1 MTYRYRYFTI
11 RRSILRAMQQLLRRW
26 LRRIERHADFDPLVW
41 AAAGGGE
48 LRMTVDPCTAQWE
61 IHIKVKSS
69 EPMDAYEA
77 YQINEVA
84 VVVSGQRMRDAI
96 DAVCLQHC
104 QKNDLLP

>member
-1 MTYRYRYFTI
+1 MNHRYFTI
-11 RRSILRAMQQLLRRW
+11 RRAVMRWVQKLLKR
-26 LRRIERHADFDPLVW
+26 LLSRIERQADFDPLVW
-41 AAAGGGE
+41 AAADGGE

-61 IHIKVKSS
+61 IHIKVKPSGA
-69 EPMDAYEA
+69 MDTYEA
-77 YQINEVA
+77 YQLDEVA